1 MTSINALLGGAI
13 GMASLVIALFFLRYW
28 RSSGDRLFLCFAL
41 SFLLQAV
48 SRLILEPLSTQTDNQ
63 PSHYLLRLLAYAFI
77 LVAVIDKTSAVRR
90 FAGPA
95 RSSLPLMTYP
105 DGHVE
110 QAPPQCV
117 HPLKCGLI
125 YRSFESSSCWT

>member
-77 LVAVIDKTSAVRR
+77 LVAVIDKNQRSAAIRWPSKVR
-90 FAGPA
+90 PA
-95 RSSLPLMTYP
+95 ADDLP
-105 DGHVE
+105 
-110 QAPPQCV
+110 
-117 HPLKCGLI
+117 
-125 YRSFESSSCWT
+125 